1 MLTPIPRAKGV
12 ELATLTWLGHAAFRI
27 DTDGGKR
34 IYVDPFLQSNPKT
47 PDSEKEPER
56 VDVIAVTH
64 GHSDHAG
71 EVPSLSKA
79 FPDAQI
85 VAQVE
90 VKGWLGKQGANVGEL
105 PGLNKGGTQEIDGIR
120 FTLTD
125 ASHSSSSDQGDYLG
139 ESCGI
144 VIRFE
149 DRSIY
154 FAGDTCVFGDM
165 QLIARLY
172 EPDVAVLPIG
182 DWFTMGPAEAALALE
197 LLGSPRCVPSH
208 WGTFGLLT
216 GTPDAL
222 AELTSAQVERLE
234 PGDTIEL

>member
-1 MLTPIPRAKGV
+1 M
-12 ELATLTWLGHAAFRI
+12 ATLTWLGHAAFRL

-34 IYVDPFLQSNPKT
+34 IYIDPFLQSNPKT
-47 PDSEKEPER
+47 PDSEKDPER
-56 VDVIAVTH
+56 VDIIAVTH

-71 EVPSLSKA
+71 EVPALSKK

-105 PGLNKGGTQEIDGIR
+105 PGINKGGTQEIDGVK
-120 FTLTD
+120 FTLTN
-125 ASHSSSSDQGDYLG
+125 AFHSSSSDQGEYLG

-144 VIRFE
+144 VIRC
-149 DRSIY
+149 DGKSVY

-182 DWFTMGPAEAALALE
+182 DWFTMGPDEAADALE
-197 LLGSPRCVPSH
+197 LLANPRCVPCH

-222 AELTSAQVERLE
+222 AGLTSATVERLE
-234 PGDTIEL
+234 PGDSVSL

>member
-1 MLTPIPRAKGV
+1 M
-12 ELATLTWLGHAAFRI
+12 ATLTWLGHAAFRI
-27 DTDGGKR
+27 DTDSGTR

-47 PDSEKEPER
+47 PDSEKQPER
-56 VDVIAVTH
+56 IDIIAVTH

-71 EVPSLSKA
+71 EAAGLSKA
-79 FPDAQI
+79 FPKAQI

-90 VKGWLGKQGANVGEL
+90 VKGWLGAQGANVGDL
-105 PGLNKGGTQEIDGIR
+105 PGINKGGTQEIDGIK

-125 ASHSSSSDQGDYLG
+125 AAHSSSSDQGEYLG
-139 ESCGI
+139 ESCG
-144 VIRFE
+144 
-149 DRSIY
+149 
-154 FAGDTCVFGDM
+154 FGDM

-182 DWFTMGPAEAALALE
+182 DWFTMGPDQAALALE
-197 LLGSPRCVPSH
+197 LLGNPRCVPSH

-222 AELTSAQVERLE
+222 AELTSAQVEKLE
-234 PGDTIEL
+234 PGDTVEL